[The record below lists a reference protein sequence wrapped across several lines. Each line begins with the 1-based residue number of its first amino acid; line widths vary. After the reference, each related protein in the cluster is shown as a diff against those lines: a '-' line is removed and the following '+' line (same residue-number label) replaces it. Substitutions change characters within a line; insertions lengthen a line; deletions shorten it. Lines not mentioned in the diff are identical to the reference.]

1 MCTAKVDAD
10 VWFFDADHKTTQQ
23 GVLRNPN
30 CQFKE
35 PVMHVTIIEIHR
47 VGKISDIGHN
57 IHHSQRQFKT
67 KLILIVFVHEF
78 LSSYISHQNF
88 IRIE

>member
-1 MCTAKVDAD
+1 
-10 VWFFDADHKTTQQ
+10 
-23 GVLRNPN
+23 
-30 CQFKE
+30 
-35 PVMHVTIIEIHR
+35 MHVTIIEIHR

>member
-1 MCTAKVDAD
+1 
-10 VWFFDADHKTTQQ
+10 
-23 GVLRNPN
+23 
-30 CQFKE
+30 
-35 PVMHVTIIEIHR
+35 MHVTIIEIYR

>member
-1 MCTAKVDAD
+1 MCTTKVDAD
-10 VWFFDADHKTTQQ
+10 VRFFGADHKTTQQ
-23 GVLRNPN
+23 SVFRNPN

-47 VGKISDIGHN
+47 IGKISDIGHN
-57 IHHSQRQFKT
+57 IHHSQGQFKT
-67 KLILIVFVHEF
+67 KLILVVFVHEF
-78 LSSYISHQNF
+78 LSSYVSNQNF